1 MQAIIDIKDGY
12 ELQVAKEI
20 GYLFDPS
27 KPPTPED
34 AIAAIVAIF
43 NEKYVQPVYS
53 KAVDESP
60 AVKAKEAELEAARAA
75 ERAKFED
82 AKLQEVIAAI
92 KV

>member
-1 MQAIIDIKDGY
+1 MAQIIIEVKDGY

-20 GYLFDPS
+20 GYQFDPS
-27 KPPTPED
+27 KPPSVEE

-60 AVKAKEAELEAARAA
+60 AVKVKEAELEAAKAA

-82 AKLQEVIAAI
+82 TKLQ
-92 KV
+92 K